1 MAVHLYG
8 LLWRRAVDGGERR
21 RRPTLDHGQARLP
34 DARGAAR
41 PLLGRPRTPVGKPP
55 DACFWRCLWCL
66 APRRRSPRR
75 GW

>member
-21 RRPTLDHGQARLP
+21 RRPTLDHGQARLS

-41 PLLGRPRTPVGKPP
+41 THQ
-55 DACFWRCLWCL
+55 
-66 APRRRSPRR
+66 
-75 GW
+75 